1 MTVLCLG
8 KGRSGLRRSLQ
19 NRIRKTNCGI
29 FLTIAFT
36 FCRGLWPLSQLLRG
50 PLPARNDVA
59 FSSGWFTANLAGK
72 CPLYARAIVIVE
84 SLSLW
89 IFYLFRSKSGYYI
102 SCCPLF
108 NSRTAACGHS
118 LRVL

>member
-36 FCRGLWPLSQLLRG
+36 FCRGL
-50 PLPARNDVA
+50 
-59 FSSGWFTANLAGK
+59 
-72 CPLYARAIVIVE
+72 
-84 SLSLW
+84 
-89 IFYLFRSKSGYYI
+89 
-102 SCCPLF
+102 
-108 NSRTAACGHS
+108 
-118 LRVL
+118 